1 MESPPSPADIL
12 KRVRTME
19 IRTRGLVQSLFGGEY
34 QSAFKG
40 RGMAFSEVRAYS
52 YGDDIRQI
60 DWNVTARTGEPFVK
74 IFEEERE
81 QTLMICLDVSGS
93 SIFGSGNQ
101 SRLELAGEVSALLAY
116 SAISNGDKVGLLL
129 FGDQILKLIPPK
141 KGKTHILRLI
151 RELIVAR
158 PTTQGTDLAG
168 ALRYMNRVLKRRAIV
183 TLLSDFEAPDFE
195 KELRITHQ
203 RHDLVALRIEDPME
217 IELPDLGLI
226 PVRDPENGES
236 AWIDSSSRRVR
247 HAFKQ
252 RQEEKRA
259 FIEQLFRR
267 SSIDH
272 VNLSTNRTWIQPLS
286 QFFLQRSAR
295 Y

>member
-1 MESPPSPADIL
+1 
-12 KRVRTME
+12 
-19 IRTRGLVQSLFGGEY
+19 
-34 QSAFKG
+34 
-40 RGMAFSEVRAYS
+40 MAFSEVRAYT

-60 DWNVTARTGEPFVK
+60 DWNVTARNGEPYVK

-81 QTLMICLDVSGS
+81 QTLMICLDLSAS
-93 SIFGSGNQ
+93 SLFGSGNQ
-101 SRLELAGEVSALLAY
+101 SRQELASEVSALLAY
-116 SAISNGDKVGLLL
+116 SAISNGDNVGLLL
-129 FGDQILKLIPPK
+129 FSDRILKLIPPK

-158 PTTQGTDLAG
+158 PTGQGTDLAG
-168 ALRYMNRVLKRRAIV
+168 ALRYMNRVLKRRSIV
-183 TLLSDFEAPDFE
+183 TLLSDFDAPDFE

-203 RHDLVALRIEDPME
+203 RHDLVAVRIEDPME
-217 IELPDLGLI
+217 RELPDLGLI

-247 HAFKQ
+247 LAFKK

-259 FIEQLFRR
+259 ATEQLFRR

-272 VNLSTNRTWIQPLS
+272 VNLTTNRSWTQPLS
-286 QFFLQRSAR
+286 HFFLQRSAR